1 MRLTKFI
8 SHVMEADMGKHEVFT
23 SAQRIA
29 KRREA
34 LRERGM
40 RPKQFWLPDLRDP
53 KVRARI
59 QADAAALAAQAY
71 RWNDLLDDVE
81 AMGAE
86 VLGKMPS
93 YDWADDPRGDSGFH
107 AQ

>member
-1 MRLTKFI
+1 
-8 SHVMEADMGKHEVFT
+8 MGKHEVFT
-23 SAQRIA
+23 GAQRVA

-34 LRERGM
+34 LRALGM
-40 RPKQFWLPDLRDP
+40 RPKQFWLPDLRDR

-59 QADAAALAAQAY
+59 QADAAALAAQAN

-86 VLGKMPS
+86 VLGDMPS
-93 YDWADDPRGDSGFH
+93 YDWGDDPRGDPGFH